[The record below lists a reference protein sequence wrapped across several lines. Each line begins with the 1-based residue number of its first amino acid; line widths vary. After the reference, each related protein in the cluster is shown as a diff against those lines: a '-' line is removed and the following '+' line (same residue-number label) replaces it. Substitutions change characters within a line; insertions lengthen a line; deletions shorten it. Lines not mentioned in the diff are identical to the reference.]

1 MADPLLSPPASRRIR
16 LYLVDDHAL
25 FREGLL
31 RLLSSSDEFEPVG
44 ATGDVQTAV
53 VEIVSRAPDVV
64 ILDYDLGGRTAVDV
78 VRMLQEQNFAGRI
91 LLVTAGLPDRD
102 ALTLIRN
109 GVAGIFHKHHAPEEL
124 QRCIREVAH
133 GRTLIEQE
141 YLRELIATAT
151 EQPDE
156 AGPALTERDRQI
168 LRFLLEGLANKEIA
182 TQLHISESA
191 VKASIQSLFSKTGVR
206 TRSQLVR
213 IALEKYPEQLN
224 G

>member
-1 MADPLLSPPASRRIR
+1 
-16 LYLVDDHAL
+16 L

-31 RLLSSSDEFEPVG
+31 RLLSGNAEFEPVG
-44 ATGDVQTAV
+44 STGDVDAALR
-53 VEIVSRAPDVV
+53 EIPFAAPDVV
-64 ILDYDLGGRTAVDV
+64 ILDYDLGNRTAVDV
-78 VRMLQEQNFAGRI
+78 VRSLKEQGFAGRI

-102 ALTLIRN
+102 ALTLIRG

-124 QRCIREVAH
+124 QRCIREIAH

-141 YLRELIATAT
+141 YLRELIDSAIAP
-151 EQPDE
+151 PDE
-156 AGPALTERDRQI
+156 ASPSLTDRDREI

-182 TQLHISESA
+182 AQLRISESA
-191 VKASIQSLFSKTGVR
+191 VKASIQALFAKTGVR

-213 IALEKYPEQLN
+213 IALERYADQLL